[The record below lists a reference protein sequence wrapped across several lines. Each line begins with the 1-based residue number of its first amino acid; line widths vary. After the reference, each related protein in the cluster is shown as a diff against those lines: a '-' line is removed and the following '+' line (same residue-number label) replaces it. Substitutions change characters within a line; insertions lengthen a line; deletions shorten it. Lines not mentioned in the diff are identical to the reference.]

1 MKNLYIFV
9 FIFLFTTNST
19 ATIKEN
25 IIQNLKNIYNIS
37 FNFEQNING
46 KIENGK
52 CVILYPKK
60 INCIYDS
67 TNKKILVSNGKSLVI
82 KTKNSYYRYSLKKT
96 SLNLILN
103 KEFLLKKIRATNGR
117 EIDNKFINY
126 KFQEEEN
133 EINIFFDKKNFN
145 LIGWQTLDIYQ
156 NLSITYLNSI
166 IKNQKLNKKLFILP
180 EQN

>member
-126 KFQEEEN
+126 KFQEEEMN
-133 EINIFFDKKNFN
+133 KFQEEEMHPGEERRRFDQETN
-145 LIGWQTLDIYQ
+145 LI
-156 NLSITYLNSI
+156 
-166 IKNQKLNKKLFILP
+166 KNCKYKS
-180 EQN
+180 ESGS